1 MEEAC
6 NMTKAIKLRVNGG
19 THRLDTDPDAP
30 LLQILRNDLGLKA
43 AKFGCG
49 LEQCG
54 ACKVLIDGQAVP
66 SCATPVS
73 AVGDAEIT
81 TLEGLGTPADLHP
94 LQRAFIAEQAAQCGY
109 CSAGLII
116 AAKALLDDNP
126 DPTRDDICRALDV
139 HICRCGTHNR
149 IIRAIQCAAQEMAP

>member
-1 MEEAC
+1 
-6 NMTKAIKLRVNGG
+6 MTKVIKLRVNGE

-94 LQRAFIAEQAAQCGY
+94 LQRTFIAEQAAQCGY

-126 DPTRDDICRALDV
+126 HPTRRDICRALDV

-149 IIRAIQCAAQEMAP
+149 IICAIQRAAQEIAL

>member
-1 MEEAC
+1 
-6 NMTKAIKLRVNGG
+6 MTKAIKLRVNGG

-54 ACKVLIDGQAVP
+54 ACKVLIDGRAVP

-73 AVGDAEIT
+73 AVGDVEIT

-94 LQRAFIAEQAAQCGY
+94 LQCAFIAEQAAQCGY

-149 IIRAIQCAAQEMAP
+149 IIRAIQRAAQEMAP

>member
-1 MEEAC
+1 
-6 NMTKAIKLRVNGG
+6 MTKALKLRVNGE

-126 DPTRDDICRALDV
+126 QPTRRDICRALDV

-149 IIRAIQCAAQEMAP
+149 IICAIQRAAQEIAL

>member
-1 MEEAC
+1 
-6 NMTKAIKLRVNGG
+6 MTATIDLNVNGQ
-19 THRLDTDPDAP
+19 THRLDVDPDAP
-30 LLQILRNDLGLKA
+30 LLQVLRNDLGLKA

-66 SCATPVS
+66 SCATPVA
-73 AVGDAEIT
+73 AVANTEIT
-81 TLEGLGTPADLHP
+81 TLEGLGTPANLHP

-109 CSAGLII
+109 CSAGLIV
-116 AAKALLDDNP
+116 AAKALLDHNP
-126 DPTRDDICRALDV
+126 QPTRDDICRALDV

-149 IIRAIQCAAQEMAP
+149 IIRAIQRAANEIAQ

>member
-1 MEEAC
+1 
-6 NMTKAIKLRVNGG
+6 MTKAIKLRVNGG
-19 THRLDTDPDAP
+19 THLLDTDPDAP

-54 ACKVLIDGQAVP
+54 ACKVLIDGQAAP
-66 SCATPVS
+66 SCAMPVS

-94 LQRAFIAEQAAQCGY
+94 LQRAFITEQAAQCGY

-126 DPTRDDICRALDV
+126 QPTRDDICRALDV

-149 IIRAIQCAAQEMAP
+149 IIRAIQCAAQEMAL

>member
-1 MEEAC
+1 
-6 NMTKAIKLRVNGG
+6 MTKVIKLRVNGEA
-19 THRLDTDPDAP
+19 HRLDTEPDAP

-126 DPTRDDICRALDV
+126 HPTRRDICRALDV

-149 IIRAIQCAAQEMAP
+149 IICAIQRAAQEMAL

>member
-1 MEEAC
+1 
-6 NMTKAIKLRVNGG
+6 MTKALKLRVNGE

-81 TLEGLGTPADLHP
+81 TLEGLGTPADLHL

-126 DPTRDDICRALDV
+126 HPTRRDICRALDV

-149 IIRAIQCAAQEMAP
+149 IICAIQRAAQEIAL